1 MKDQFNSRGQWP
13 GPLISWC
20 EPQRQTR
27 QAQQWDCKSAQPFPY
42 IQHMRN
48 APQNLVE
55 TKKILLAATT
65 EKVLEEPAYGCLWR
79 WPLSNESNKAEPILT
94 LLWGWWRASRTGCSW
109 NLWLTQN
116 NSKWARGKQ
125 RSEPGEPQTQMNPT
139 GPCNSPKVTG
149 LIRGTDQTKNLH
161 G

>member
-1 MKDQFNSRGQWP
+1 MTRTSDILMWTPETDQASSTVRLNQLNPSSVYSTW
-13 GPLISWC
+13 
-20 EPQRQTR
+20 ET
-27 QAQQWDCKSAQPFPY
+27 
-42 IQHMRN
+42 

-65 EKVLEEPAYGCLWR
+65 EKVLEDPAYGCLWR
-79 WPLSNESNKAEPILT
+79 WPLSNKSNKAEPILT
-94 LLWGWWRASRTGCSW
+94 LLWGWRRAARTGCSW

-125 RSEPGEPQTQMNPT
+125 RGEPGEPQTQMNPT
-139 GPCNSPKVTG
+139 GPCDAPKVTG